1 MEQEGDRPVS
11 SRECDFVGALAA
23 LHELIGGMA
32 RVSVRPTAS
41 PGTFLV
47 SAGTLTRGYELGR
60 SERSAVAFDVGE
72 TTFQVSPNTLMAA
85 WREEY
90 VGPDGSHRRLVA
102 MELRCGTEIEV
113 EELRADRDPDA

>member
-1 MEQEGDRPVS
+1 MEHEEDWLVS

-23 LHELIGGMA
+23 LQALIGGMA
-32 RVSVRPTAS
+32 RVSVRATAS

-47 SAGTLTRGYELGR
+47 SAGRLTRGYELGR
-60 SERSAVAFDVGE
+60 SERSAVAFEVGE
-72 TTFQVSPNTLMAA
+72 TTFQVSPNTLIAA

-90 VGPDGSHRRLVA
+90 AGPYGSHRLSVT

-113 EELRADRDPDA
+113 EELRADHDPDA